1 MMQFNQSMPMV
12 QFVLNFMNKYSAK
25 GDKCSRNDP
34 VYQFVTKE
42 AIDLIRETKIIDE
55 NEYEIDSGCGSSGNW
70 ADCPYV
76 AIMYKKWKKR
86 GVCVAY
92 ILSHNYNEVYLTLNQ
107 FVDKIEDR
115 ELQKRL
121 TEVFTVLDEDVHGFH
136 RGNEDVDF
144 GSTGRRPR
152 KYKKA
157 TILYKKYERNNVPDD
172 STLRNDLADLM
183 DLYRRWIDHC
193 EKAQQIDTEVE
204 SEDSEHT
211 PDESDFEQKEF
222 VPVSK
227 IEIELIMR
235 NRKASAIYD
244 TDTNVIT
251 ILEKSQWALE
261 EQAAL
266 LANVKKWREKIL
278 NKGVVDTKGEF
289 VRNLD
294 IITKKTGS
302 TPLTAAASIITG
314 GSETGMS
321 RWTLK
326 GEKTSIREYLKSIGV
341 LDDKGNY
348 IPTENRKKAP
358 VGTAEVLVEDEPQD
372 MSSNKEIHGYLH
384 QNVIFYG
391 VPGCG
396 KSFFIENLL
405 KTKDDDGKIID
416 MPRSYY
422 KRILFHPE
430 YSYSDFVGQLRPVTE
445 GEKITYQFDP
455 GPFTEILLDA
465 YKDREHNYFLI
476 IEEINRGNAPAIFG
490 DLFQLLDRK
499 DGVSEYSIDNKDILD
514 YFKRESEED
523 DTGAMA
529 QIVETI
535 ERDGI
540 RIPENLTIFATMN
553 TCDQN
558 VFTLDTAFK
567 RRWRMSR
574 IVNDFDK
581 DSSISAWKISFKQKS
596 DGFLWKDFAKAV
608 NDAILSN
615 CNDGTAAEDK
625 QLGTHFIK
633 ESDLTPARRF
643 AEKVLM
649 YLWDDVAKYDKSQ
662 LFDTK
667 NYKTLDM
674 VIDEFVDGNN
684 VFSPNCAEL
693 QELYKKM
700 NQPEQTNN
708 NGTEVSLEAEAG
720 TDRPAEGAPEA
731 ADEEQGRE

>member
-1 MMQFNQSMPMV
+1 MAKIIKIELKRKVAN
-12 QFVLNFMNKYSAK
+12 YSA
-25 GDKCSRNDP
+25 
-34 VYQFVTKE
+34 T
-42 AIDLIRETKIIDE
+42 
-55 NEYEIDSGCGSSGNW
+55 
-70 ADCPYV
+70 
-76 AIMYKKWKKR
+76 
-86 GVCVAY
+86 
-92 ILSHNYNEVYLTLNQ
+92 
-107 FVDKIEDR
+107 
-115 ELQKRL
+115 
-121 TEVFTVLDEDVHGFH
+121 
-136 RGNEDVDF
+136 
-144 GSTGRRPR
+144 
-152 KYKKA
+152 
-157 TILYKKYERNNVPDD
+157 
-172 STLRNDLADLM
+172 
-183 DLYRRWIDHC
+183 
-193 EKAQQIDTEVE
+193 
-204 SEDSEHT
+204 
-211 PDESDFEQKEF
+211 
-222 VPVSK
+222 
-227 IEIELIMR
+227 
-235 NRKASAIYD
+235 AIYD
-244 TDTNVIT
+244 TESNIVKIEKGSKMRPTIT
-251 ILEKSQWALE
+251 GSQKAKKE
-261 EQAAL
+261 RTKIREGKIVDAEGVFQDDYDIKPAQQGDANTP
-266 LANVKKWREKIL
+266 LARAS
-278 NKGVVDTKGEF
+278 
-289 VRNLD
+289 D
-294 IITKKTGS
+294 IIAGYNIGLKDWKIIGGDYPEYIGKTMKEWTIDYKRKECSSG
-302 TPLTAAASIITG
+302 
-314 GSETGMS
+314 ETDDLVHTDNDM
-321 RWTLK
+321 
-326 GEKTSIREYLKSIGV
+326 YLG
-341 LDDKGNY
+341 
-348 IPTENRKKAP
+348 
-358 VGTAEVLVEDEPQD
+358 
-372 MSSNKEIHGYLH
+372 

-396 KSFFIENLL
+396 KSHRINALL
-405 KTKDDDGKIID
+405 HLDDKVNGLEKK
-416 MPRSYY
+416 YY

-445 GEKITYQFDP
+445 GEKGEKGEKITYQFAP
-455 GPFTEILLDA
+455 GAFTEILRDA

-514 YFKRESEED
+514 YFKKESEKD

-574 IVNDFDK
+574 IVNNFDK
-581 DSSISAWKISFKQKS
+581 DSSISAWEISFKQKS

-643 AEKVLM
+643 AEKVLL

-662 LFDTK
+662 LFDTNK
-667 NYKTLDM
+667 YKTLDM
-674 VIDEFVDGNN
+674 VIDGFVDGNN

-693 QELYKKM
+693 KELYKKM
-700 NQPEQTNN
+700 NQPEQTND